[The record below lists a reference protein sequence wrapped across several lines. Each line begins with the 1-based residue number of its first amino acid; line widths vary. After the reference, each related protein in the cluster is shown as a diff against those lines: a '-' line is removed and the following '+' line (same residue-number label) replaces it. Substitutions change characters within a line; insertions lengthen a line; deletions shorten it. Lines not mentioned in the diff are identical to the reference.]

1 VSAPLWRLH
10 VESYLAV
17 REAMGQSV
25 RPKRKLLDEFLAF
38 VAERQPSGGG
48 PIRAEWALDWACLLS
63 RRRGVNGRA
72 GRLSIVR
79 GFLSYL
85 RVFLPETE
93 VPAHGLL
100 SGPPRPKP
108 YLFSAEEIR
117 RMLAAALEL
126 GPRNSLRPHTYHAL
140 LGLLASTGLRVGEAI
155 RLTVADVQLAF
166 SPPHLIIRQTKF
178 AKSRL
183 VPVHA
188 TTAEQLGRYAT
199 RRQRLGYDGLSDAW
213 LISEQGKP
221 LCYSNLQIWFS
232 RLLHRLD
239 IRAPEGKR
247 RPSLHSFRHGFAVE
261 RLKAWQEAGADVQAL
276 VPHLAVYL
284 GHVSPRETYWY
295 LSATPELLNAAGRSF
310 ATFSQAGKAH
320 DE

>member
-1 VSAPLWRLH
+1 
-10 VESYLAV
+10 LAV
-17 REAMGQSV
+17 REAMGQPV
-25 RPKRKLLDEFLAF
+25 RAERKLLGEFLAF
-38 VAERQPSGGG
+38 VAERQPGGSG
-48 PIRAEWALDWACLLS
+48 PIRAEWALDWAGLLS
-63 RRRGVNGRA
+63 PRQGLSGRA
-72 GRLSIVR
+72 ARLSIVR
-79 GFLSYL
+79 GFLTYL
-85 RVFLPETE
+85 RAFLPETE

-100 SGPPRPKP
+100 NGPPRPKP

-126 GPRNSLRPHTYHAL
+126 GPRNSLRPHTHHAL

-155 RLTVADVQLAF
+155 RLTVADAQLALR
-166 SPPHLIIRQTKF
+166 PPHLIIRQTKF

-188 TTAEQLGRYAT
+188 TTAEQLRGYA
-199 RRQRLGYDGLSDAW
+199 RERQRLGYDGLSDAW
-213 LISEQGKP
+213 LISERGKP
-221 LCYSNLQIWFS
+221 LCYSNVQIWFS
-232 RLLHRLD
+232 RLLRRLD

-295 LSATPELLNAAGRSF
+295 LSATPELLNAAARSF